1 MLDKFT
7 IYGERCSGTNY
18 LELLIKLNFRT
29 TVTWKFG
36 WKHFFG
42 QHQSGLDRSSDTLFV
57 CIVRDLHPWLNSLY
71 HNPHHLPRYLTNN
84 VNNFIEKPVYSV
96 SDRKL
101 LPDQHIYTGQTYK
114 NIYELRHIKLKYLL
128 DDLPKRVDHYIFIKY
143 EDLIS
148 DFMGTLD
155 KIRNKGLIVR
165 DPSNTHQ
172 IPIKY

>member
-42 QHQSGLDRSSDTLFV
+42 HHQSGLDKSSDILCV

-71 HNPHHLPRYLTNN
+71 H
-84 VNNFIEKPVYSV
+84 KPI
-96 SDRKL
+96 
-101 LPDQHIYTGQTYK
+101 IYRGIQQ
-114 NIYELRHIKLKYLL
+114 IISI
-128 DDLPKRVDHYIFIKY
+128 IF
-143 EDLIS
+143 
-148 DFMGTLD
+148 
-155 KIRNKGLIVR
+155 
-165 DPSNTHQ
+165 
-172 IPIKY
+172 